1 MFNVSISIDNASVS
15 STANSM
21 EDVWALM
28 VPALMAAGFD
38 LELQIMYSLHD
49 YVEKSGKFIVTE
61 EKYFEEA
68 YQNGYI
74 AGKEE
79 GVAWARSNT
88 EALVDEYKAMLDD
101 QWQAGYEAGLLAG
114 KCNAA

>member
-38 LELQIMYSLHD
+38 LEVQIIYSLHD
-49 YVEKSGKFIVTE
+49 FVEKSGEFYVTS
-61 EKYFEEA
+61 KVDFD
-68 YQNGYI
+68 NI
-74 AGKEE
+74 MAGARRDGFEE
-79 GVAWARSNT
+79 GVRYAKSSSEECEGQSFCGN
-88 EALVDEYKAMLDD
+88 D
-101 QWQAGYEAGLLAG
+101 
-114 KCNAA
+114 